1 MRWIWLKDF
10 DERSVNTYGEFI
22 DAFRITFDCPQSGLK
37 TEKRVDDGVAPFLP
51 GDKMLLR
58 ICADSQYA
66 VWVNGRIA
74 AFGQYADFPDAK
86 VYDEIDI
93 SEYLREGENALR
105 FMIYY
110 QGNSS
115 STYLHGEPGFC
126 YTVTNGSQL
135 LAESSSRTL
144 GRLSPAY
151 RSGPMEMVTG
161 QLGYA
166 FEYDASA
173 LLVLDPY
180 YPAAESDM
188 SLYFAEYPFKARRDG
203 NVPLYPR
210 PIRKLVTGAPAPAKI
225 VSQGLFGFNSADAGK
240 VTAEKLQRAPLSHRY
255 ARDIVDGYRG
265 AELRIGGNETPEEC
279 DAIRFRIDPA
289 TGYAGIY
296 AVIDLERETAGYFH
310 IDIDAPKGTK
320 VYVGYGEHLTDLRV
334 RTSVGGRCFTGVYT
348 CRGGRESFTHYNK
361 RLGLRYMQI
370 FVTSFDFR
378 LFYAGVRSADYPL
391 TDVCGFRS
399 SDSLHNKI
407 YQVSLDTLRLCMHEH
422 YEDCPWREQ
431 ALYAMDSRNQMLSG
445 YYSFGEYEFPK
456 ASLRLLGHSLRSDGM
471 LELCAPARVP
481 VSIPSF
487 TLMWIVE
494 LYEYVLYSGDYAFA
508 AEEFPIVARIIR
520 EFWTRAKSS
529 DQLSPWRNKG
539 DWNFY
544 EWSDW
549 MSDSV
554 PANLRRAAEV
564 NTDAPL
570 TLFYALALD
579 AAARLAG
586 WLVRRHADNDD
597 FDYRRHYS
605 WYEML
610 HDSVI
615 AGFHDAYWN
624 PDRLAYASYVVNGE
638 KVHYAELTHALA
650 LFAGAVPD
658 KFVPRVAELLTGE
671 GKPLFAGYDAEA
683 ERIAP
688 GCPKDF
694 VPVTLSHSIFKY
706 EALLKCG
713 EKYAPYVL
721 NDIADKWGHMLYNG
735 ATSFWER
742 LDGAS
747 AFDDAGSLCHAWS
760 AIPVIIYGKY
770 VLGIY
775 PTRPGFA
782 DFEFRPLSTP
792 LLKAHGRVP
801 MPGNE
806 AVTVDITPGNATKS
820 TVKPV
825 RR

>member
-1 MRWIWLKDF
+1 MKWIWLKDS
-10 DERSVNTYGEFI
+10 DEHSVNTYGEFI
-22 DAFRITFDCPQSGLK
+22 DAFRITFDCPQGGIDSAK
-37 TEKRVDDGVAPFLP
+37 TGDTLNSFLP

-58 ICADSQYA
+58 ICADSQYT
-66 VWVNGRIA
+66 VWINGRYA
-74 AFGQYADFPDAK
+74 ASGQYADFPDAK
-86 VYDEIDI
+86 VYDELDI
-93 SEYLREGENALR
+93 SEFLHEGENALR

-110 QGNSS
+110 QGISS

-126 YTVTNGSQL
+126 YSVANGEKV
-135 LAESSSRTL
+135 LAESSSHTL

-151 RSGPMEMVTG
+151 RSGPMEMVSG

-173 LLVLDPY
+173 LLKLEPY

-188 SLYFAEYPFKARRDG
+188 ALCFAEYPLKSIRNG
-203 NVPLYPR
+203 EVPLYPR
-210 PIRKLVTGAPAPAKI
+210 PIKKLRIGPPAPAKI
-225 VSQGLFGFNSADAGK
+225 VTQGLFGFSKAEAGLL
-240 VTAEKLQRAPLSHRY
+240 TSQRLQRAALSQRY
-255 ARDIVDGYRG
+255 AKEIIANFRG
-265 AELRIGGNETPEEC
+265 PEPRIGGCESPEEN
-279 DAIRFRIDPA
+279 DAIRFLHEPV

-296 AVIDLERETAGYFH
+296 VVVDLERETAGYFH

-320 VYVGYGEHLTDLRV
+320 VYIGYGEHLTDLRV
-334 RTSVGGRCFTGVYT
+334 RTFVGGRSFTGVYT
-348 CRGGRESFTHYNK
+348 CRGGRESFTHTCSK

-370 FVTSFDFR
+370 FVASFDFR

-391 TDVCGFRS
+391 TDICGFRS

-407 YQVSLDTLRLCMHEH
+407 YEVSLETLRLCMHEH

-445 YYSFGEYEFPK
+445 YYAFGEYDFPK
-456 ASLRLLGHSLRSDGM
+456 ASLRLLGHSLRADGM
-471 LELCAPARVP
+471 LELCAPAKVP

-487 TLMWIVE
+487 SLMWIVE
-494 LYEYVLYSGDYAFA
+494 LYEYVLYSGDHAFA
-508 AEEFPIVARIIR
+508 AEEFPIVTSIIR
-520 EFWTRAKSS
+520 EFWTRSRGR
-529 DQLSPWRNKG
+529 DQLPPCRNRG

-554 PANLRRAAEV
+554 PAHLRREGEV

-579 AAARLAG
+579 AASKLAG
-586 WLVRRHADNDD
+586 WLIRRHADNDE

-615 AGFHDAYWN
+615 AGFHDTYWD
-624 PDRLAYASYVVNGE
+624 PERAAYATYIVNGE
-638 KVHYAELTHALA
+638 RVHFSELTHALA
-650 LFAGAVPD
+650 LYAGAVPE
-658 KFVPRVAELLTGE
+658 KFISRVAELLTGE
-671 GKPLFAGYDAEA
+671 GIPLFAGYAEEA

-694 VPVTLSHSIFKY
+694 VPATLSHSIFKY
-706 EALLKCG
+706 EALMKCG
-713 EKYAPYVL
+713 EKYAAYVL
-721 NDIADKWGHMLYNG
+721 DDIADKWGRMLYNG
-735 ATSFWER
+735 ATSFWEV
-742 LDGAS
+742 LEGAC
-747 AFDDAGSLCHAWS
+747 AFDDAGSLCHGWS

-782 DFEFRPLSTP
+782 DFEFKPLSTP
-792 LLKAHGRVP
+792 LLKARGRVP
-801 MPGNE
+801 LPKNE
-806 AVTVDITPGNATKS
+806 AVTVDIAPGSVHKS

-825 RR
+825 K